1 MRIDIILLSK
11 KRNCLAFLLFP
22 LFLGLNCN
30 AQSYSQMIKQANSLY
45 QKGEY
50 RASLHA
56 FEKAFS
62 ISIGSAADFYNAAC
76 SAALLKNSDTAFL
89 YLSKAIE
96 AGWEDSEYLKNDGDF
111 NNIRNDQRWPVYL
124 KKLEDRL
131 QERKKSYNL
140 ALQNELLSINQDDQT
155 GRLVLDKYI
164 RTDPNNKAA
173 IDSIWKQIDKSDS
186 INVQKVSSILD
197 KYGWVGPDEIGSKAS
212 MTLFLVMQHS
222 ELKVQKKYMPLL
234 KKAVDEG
241 KAKPEWLALL
251 EDRIA
256 IQEHEPQTY
265 GTQLFFSPKANQYIV
280 LPLKDPDNVDI
291 RREKVGL
298 GSMAEYLIR
307 WNIVWDVAK
316 YKEQLPEIEKWA
328 KDFY

>member
-1 MRIDIILLSK
+1 MRIDIIFFSK
-11 KRNCLAFLLFP
+11 KRNYLVFYIFQ
-22 LFLGLNCN
+22 LFLGFNCN

-50 RASLHA
+50 GESLHA

-62 ISIGSAADFYNAAC
+62 INIGSAADLYNAAC
-76 SAALLKNSDTAFL
+76 SASLLKNSDKAFL
-89 YLSKAIE
+89 YLAKAID
-96 AGWEDSEYLKNDGDF
+96 AGWEDSEYLKNDSDF
-111 NNIRNDQRWPVYL
+111 NNIRNDRRWAEYL
-124 KKLEDRL
+124 EKLEGRL
-131 QERKKSYNL
+131 LEIKKTYNL
-140 ALQNELLSINQDDQT
+140 ALRNELLSIYEDDQS
-155 GRLVLDKYI
+155 GRLLLDKYI

-186 INVQKVSSILD
+186 INVQRASSILNT
-197 KYGWVGPDEIGSKAS
+197 YGWVGPDKVGSKAS
-212 MTLFLVMQHS
+212 MTLFLVLQHS
-222 ELKVQKKYMPLL
+222 ELKVQKKYFPLL

-241 KAKPEWLALL
+241 NAKPEWLALM

-256 IQEHEPQTY
+256 ILDHEQQTY
-265 GTQLFFSPKANQYIV
+265 GTQLFFYPKENQYIV

-291 RREKVGL
+291 RRKKVGL

-307 WNIVWDVAK
+307 WNTIWDVTK

-328 KDFY
+328 KELY